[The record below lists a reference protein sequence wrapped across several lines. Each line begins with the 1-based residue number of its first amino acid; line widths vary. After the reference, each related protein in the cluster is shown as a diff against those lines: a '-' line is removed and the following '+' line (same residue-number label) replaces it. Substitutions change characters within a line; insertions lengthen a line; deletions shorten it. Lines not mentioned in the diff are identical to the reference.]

1 MVLADDF
8 SENAAM
14 NSNQSATAQKPSPDF
29 NGNPAN
35 PSLEERKKII
45 EKNKRRSEPVENN
58 LAQPSRGSGRGFL
71 RGEQCR

>member
-14 NSNQSATAQKPSPDF
+14 NSNQSAAAQPPSPDL

-35 PSLEERKKII
+35 PSIEERKKII
-45 EKNKRRSEPVENN
+45 EKNKRRSEPVEKIPADRLYNPPRGKR
-58 LAQPSRGSGRGFL
+58 AARSR
-71 RGEQCR
+71 